1 MILILIS
8 IKISYFIDLH
18 YFIIYNIIK
27 IQNTGV
33 INLKT
38 FETTPEIDL
47 TDIDLSNIGENISNA
62 DKIFETI
69 VNKIGE
75 YLADTGINLVL
86 SIILLVVGWKLINLF
101 SKKMKEGK
109 IFAKI
114 EPTARSFIRSALT
127 IVLKILLVITIAA
140 MLGVPMTSMVAVV
153 TSCGLAIGLA
163 LQGSLSNIAG
173 GFILTVFKPFVVGDF
188 IKSGEFEG
196 TVKAIN
202 IFYTKII
209 TPDNKIIVIPNSKVS
224 DSALIDYNAFDTRRV
239 DIDISAAYSENSDNV
254 KKALIDVANENEL
267 IHKTPE
273 PVAVITS
280 FDDSAV
286 AYQLRVWT
294 KTENYWDVKFAVT
307 ERIKKVF
314 DERNIQ
320 IPFPQMDVHITKE

>member
-1 MILILIS
+1 M
-8 IKISYFIDLH
+8 
-18 YFIIYNIIK
+18 N
-27 IQNTGV
+27 
-33 INLKT
+33 T
-38 FETTPEIDL
+38 FETSPEIDL

-69 VNKIGE
+69 ANKVGE
-75 YLADTGINLVL
+75 YLADTGIDLVL
-86 SIILLVVGWKLINLF
+86 SLILLIVGWKLINVL

-127 IVLKILLVITIAA
+127 ITLKILLIVTIAA
-140 MLGVPMTSMVAVV
+140 ILGVPMTSMVAVI

-196 TVKAIN
+196 TVKSIN

-209 TPDNKIIVIPNSKVS
+209 TPDNKIIIIPNSKVS

-239 DIDISAAYSENSDNV
+239 DIDISAAYSADSDVV
-254 KKALIDVANENEL
+254 KKALLDIAENNEKIE
-267 IHKTPE
+267 KTPV

-294 KTENYWDVKFAVT
+294 KTADYWDVKFDVT
-307 ERIKKVF
+307 EKIKKVF
-314 DERNIQ
+314 DERNIP

>member
-1 MILILIS
+1 M
-8 IKISYFIDLH
+8 KIYE
-18 YFIIYNIIK
+18 NA
-27 IQNTGV
+27 
-33 INLKT
+33 
-38 FETTPEIDL
+38 EIDL
-47 TDIDLSNIGENISNA
+47 TDIDISNISENISNA
-62 DKIFETI
+62 DKIIETVI
-69 VNKIGE
+69 TKTSE
-75 YLADTGINLVL
+75 YLADTGINLIL
-86 SIILLVVGWKLINLF
+86 SLILLVVGWKLINLL

-109 IFAKI
+109 IFGRI

-127 IVLKILLVITIAA
+127 IVLKILLLVTIAA
-140 MLGVPMTSMVAVV
+140 ILGVPMTSMVAVIS
-153 TSCGLAIGLA
+153 SCGLAIGLA

-173 GFILTVFKPFVVGDF
+173 GFILTVFKPFVVGDY
-188 IKSGEFEG
+188 IKSGEYEG

-224 DSALIDYNAFDTRRV
+224 DSALIDYNAFPTRRV
-239 DIDISAAYSENSDNV
+239 DINISAAYSEDSDVV
-254 KKALIDVANENEL
+254 KKALIDVANENEK
-267 IHKTPE
+267 IEISPA

-294 KTENYWDVKFAVT
+294 RTEDYWDVKFAVT

-320 IPFPQMDVHITKE
+320 IPFPQMDVHISKD